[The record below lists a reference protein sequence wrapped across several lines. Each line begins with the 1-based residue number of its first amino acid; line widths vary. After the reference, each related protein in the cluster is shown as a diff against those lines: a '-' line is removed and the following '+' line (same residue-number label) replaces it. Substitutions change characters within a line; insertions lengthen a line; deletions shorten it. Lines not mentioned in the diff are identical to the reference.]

1 MKFAVIGLGRRTK
14 HIVNLFRQADPEIKV
29 TAIIDSN
36 PDVARANLA
45 EENREGVTFHDTVDD
60 LVTKGKPDAIII
72 GTRCDSHTRYAIEVA
87 KYDLPLFLEKPV
99 SINMEQALA
108 LEQAFDGSRC
118 KVMVSFPLR
127 HSSLAVRAK
136 ELLSN
141 NAVGRIDHI
150 LAQNYVK
157 YGNVYFDT
165 WHRDYSVTQGL
176 FLQKATHDLDY
187 MMYLVG
193 APVVRI
199 AAMASCGRI
208 YRDTKTKVGNPDPNA
223 IYLPEIG
230 TPEEGM
236 NEDSSSALL
245 EFANGTRGVY
255 TQVFHSPGMARRGA
269 TISGYRG
276 ALSFD
281 WYENKIT
288 VNNHLNPFVDEYTA
302 SNVEN
307 HFGGDQ
313 RLINSFIAMV
323 REGAESP
330 APISTGLES
339 VYACLAAKESI
350 ETGRFIQVRQLG
362 SC

>member
-14 HIVNLFRQADPEIKV
+14 HVLELFRATDPEIKV
-29 TAIIDSN
+29 TALIDSN
-36 PDVARANLA
+36 PEAARERLPEA
-45 EENREGVTFHDTVDD
+45 ERESAVFYDSVDE
-60 LVTKGKPDAIII
+60 LMTRGRPDALFI
-72 GTRCDSHTRYAIEVA
+72 GTRCDSHTPYAVEAA
-87 KYDLPLFLEKPV
+87 KYDVPLFLEKPV
-99 SINMEQALA
+99 SISMEQALA
-108 LEQAFDGSRC
+108 LEQAFERSRC

-127 HSSLAVRAK
+127 HSSLAIRAK
-136 ELLSN
+136 ELLGN
-141 NAVGRIDHI
+141 NAVGRVDHI
-150 LAQNYVK
+150 LAQNYVT

-165 WHRDYSVTQGL
+165 WHRDFSVTQGL

-193 APVVRI
+193 APVVRV
-199 AAMASCGRI
+199 AAMATWGRI

-245 EFANGTRGVY
+245 EFANGARGVY
-255 TQVFHSPGMARRGA
+255 TQVFHSPGLHRRGA

-276 ALSFD
+276 ALTFD
-281 WYENKIT
+281 WYEKQIT
-288 VNNHLNPFVDEYTA
+288 VNNHLTPFIDEYKA
-302 SNVEN
+302 GGADG

-313 RLINSFIAMV
+313 RLVNSFIAMV
-323 REGAESP
+323 RNGAESP
-330 APISTGLES
+330 APIAAGLES
-339 VYACLAAKESI
+339 VYACLAAKESS
-350 ETGRFIQVRQLG
+350 ETGRFVQVRQLG